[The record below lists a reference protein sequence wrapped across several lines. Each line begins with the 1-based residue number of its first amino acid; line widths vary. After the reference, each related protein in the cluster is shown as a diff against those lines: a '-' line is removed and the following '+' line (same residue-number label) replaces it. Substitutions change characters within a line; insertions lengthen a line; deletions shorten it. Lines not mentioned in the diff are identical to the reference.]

1 MTLTDNGQ
9 YTGSFQGVSSYIP
22 LVGVLLNKYENFDN
36 FSQVKYNSSTQVVA
50 GDPVIVKNMVQNNTS
65 LNAIEGLSAVNGEI
79 TDIATHANNL
89 SGFICQAPTDIVP
102 LAGGEAFPQAG
113 FLTYVALLGSGAQL
127 YLRADSSLK
136 NVDYN
141 TRVTYDFSAK
151 LLKKQTVGTSQ
162 PIPARLK
169 SGLVNGKYLVYNAG
183 TGKATWTDCTA
194 VLVELVNMTETVET
208 SAA

>member
-9 YTGSFQGVSSYIP
+9 YTGSFQGTSSYIP

-36 FSQVKYNSSTQVVA
+36 FSQEKYNATNQCVA
-50 GDPVIVKNMVQNNTS
+50 GDPVIVKNMVQANTS
-65 LNAIEGLSAVNGEI
+65 LNAIEGMGSNVGEI
-79 TDIATHANNL
+79 TDIASSLNNL
-89 SGFICQAPTDIVP
+89 SGFLCQSPTDIVP
-102 LAGGEAFPQAG
+102 LAGGEAYPQKN
-113 FLTYVALLGSGAQL
+113 FLSYVALLGSGAQL

-136 NVDYN
+136 NVDMN

-151 LLKKQTVGTSQ
+151 LIKKQTVGSSM

-169 SGLVNGKYLVYNAG
+169 SGLVNAKYLLYNAG
-183 TGKATWTDCTA
+183 TGKAAWTDCTA